1 VSPRCSIEQLI
12 AVGPP
17 SRVGPIQDGVIF
29 LPPVGIIPSD
39 SNGRITLSYSD
50 AVIQIWDEH
59 YNSNVEPEQ
68 KVNLN
73 ERLADHWLTLY
84 GWEIVERCLPN
95 ALTAWL
101 RKCDR
106 ETVVPDY
113 DLTYLRNYVQCVLR
127 NEKDLQLTK
136 AAAS

>member
-1 VSPRCSIEQLI
+1 
-12 AVGPP
+12 
-17 SRVGPIQDGVIF
+17 VIF

-39 SNGRITLSYSD
+39 SNGRITLSYTD

-68 KVNLN
+68 RVNLN
-73 ERLADHWLTLY
+73 ERLADHWLSLY
-84 GWEIVERCLPN
+84 GWDIVERTLPN
-95 ALTAWL
+95 AIAAWL

-113 DLTYLRNYVQCVLR
+113 DLTYLRNYVQCCLR
-127 NEKDLQLTK
+127 SEKDLQLTK
-136 AAAS
+136 AAASS